1 MIKIFIILFSIV
13 FPSDLSLESTIE
25 ENYSGDDPNIY
36 FSMYKVCLA
45 NDDIGCA
52 SANLNKAIKLDPKNE
67 DYKSLSFSLQD
78 YLELLNRANKTIER
92 ELYQEAIRDYNNI
105 ISEYPDRA
113 LSYYKRGEIYRT
125 LENYIEAIA
134 DFSKASELNSSNE
147 IYSKAI
153 FSIAQRISKEADQA
167 AKRQDYN
174 TAIPKYLE
182 AISYYPEFTQAYF
195 NLAKSFY
202 VLTDYD
208 NAKKYLLKNVEVD
221 NNQPQSL
228 KMLADIYRKERNLSD
243 AIIYYKR
250 AVEVDPNYYKAYYS
264 LATSLI
270 SSDIN
275 ESKIYLKKVISINPD
290 YEKAYETLGILN
302 MQLELF
308 EDAISNFLTSVSLNE
323 GNYKSYYLLAEI
335 YNSNKEYQTAK
346 DYAKKAIDK
355 NKRGTLG
362 AAWYHLGIA
371 EKNLK
376 NKAAAQDAFEV
387 AKRDKD
393 WRASAVYELDLLSK
407 GK

>member
-1 MIKIFIILFSIV
+1 MIKIFIILLSIIFSSEV
-13 FPSDLSLESTIE
+13 ALEATTNK
-25 ENYSGDDPNIY
+25 NYSGDDPNIY
-36 FSMYKVCLA
+36 FSMYKTCLA

-52 SANLNKAIKLDPKNE
+52 SANLNKAIKLDSRNE

-125 LENYIEAIA
+125 LENYMDAIA
-134 DFSKASELNSSNE
+134 DFSKASELNPNNE

-174 TAIPKYLE
+174 MAIPKYLE
-182 AISYYPEFTQAYF
+182 AISYYPKFTQAYF
-195 NLAKSFY
+195 NLAKSFFI
-202 VLTDYD
+202 LTDYD
-208 NAKKYLLKNVEVD
+208 NAKKYLLKNINVD
-221 NNQPQSL
+221 SNQPQSL

-243 AIIYYKR
+243 AVIYYKK
-250 AVEVDPNYYKAYYS
+250 AVKVDPSYYKAYYS
-264 LATSLI
+264 LATLLI
-270 SSDIN
+270 SSDIE
-275 ESKIYLKKVISINPD
+275 ESKIYLKKVVRINPN
-290 YEKAYETLGILN
+290 YEKAHETLGILN

-308 EDAISNFLTSVSLNE
+308 EDATSNFLTSVSLNE
-323 GNYKSYYLLAEI
+323 NNYKSYYLLAEI
-335 YNSNKEYQTAK
+335 YNSKKDYQTAK
-346 DYAKKAIDK
+346 DYAKEAIDK

-362 AAWYHLGIA
+362 AAWYHLGVA

-376 NKAAAQDAFEV
+376 NKAAAEDAFEI

-393 WRASAVYELDLLSK
+393 WRASAIYELELLKK